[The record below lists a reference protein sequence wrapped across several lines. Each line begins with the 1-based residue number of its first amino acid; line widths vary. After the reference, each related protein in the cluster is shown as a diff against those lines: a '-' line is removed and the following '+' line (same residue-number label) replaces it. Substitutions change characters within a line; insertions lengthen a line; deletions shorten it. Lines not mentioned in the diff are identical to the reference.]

1 MSHSFP
7 GFLFSVEGI
16 DGSGKSTFVENL
28 AKKLQGHDIIIT
40 KEPGGS
46 VLGKHIRPILQNKP
60 CNMGSK
66 AEFLLFA
73 ADRAQHF
80 QEKIIPALKKGS
92 IVISDRMADSSLVY
106 QGILRGLDMNMLK
119 TINAWCMENIQ
130 PDATIYLK
138 IDAAT
143 ALKRMHDRDEELTE
157 LEKQIIQGKETLISG
172 FDLIFK
178 NRDTVYTLD
187 ATLSPEELAEKAYN
201 IIVTLISKKQYEIYP
216 SSPSTFMDQ

>member
-16 DGSGKSTFVENL
+16 DGSGKSTFVKNL
-28 AKKLQGHDIIIT
+28 TQKLKKYDLLIT

-46 VLGKHIRPILQNKP
+46 GLGKHIRPILQNKP

-80 QEKIIPALKKGS
+80 EEKIIPALKEGK
-92 IVISDRMADSSLVY
+92 IIISDRMADSSLVY
-106 QGILRGLDMNMLK
+106 QGVLRGLNMDMLK
-119 TINAWCMENIQ
+119 TVNAWCMKNIQ
-130 PDATIYLK
+130 PHATIYLK

-143 ALKRMHDRDEELTE
+143 ALERMHKRDEEFTE
-157 LEKQIIQGKETLISG
+157 LEKQIVQGKETLIAG

-187 ATLSPEELAEKAYN
+187 ASLPPKELAEQAYN
-201 IIVTLISKKQYEIYP
+201 IIINIISKK
-216 SSPSTFMDQ
+216 